1 MEKPRSFYGQ
11 INFDN
16 LLAGVKSGKVQTSI
30 VTRKDGSTFRAININ
45 VWVNEKPKYDQDA
58 SISLQ
63 NKEEFREE
71 KNVYIGNLRYMES
84 NVKEANAED
93 FNEEYDLAF

>member
-11 INFDN
+11 INYDS
-16 LLAGVKSGKVQTSI
+16 LLEGVKSGKVQTSI

-45 VWVNEKPKYDQDA
+45 VWVNETPKYDQNA

-71 KNVYIGNLRYMES
+71 KSFYIGNLRYMES
-84 NVKEANAED
+84 KVQEATPDNFVDE
-93 FNEEYDLAF
+93 NDLPF

>member
-11 INFDN
+11 INYDA
-16 LLAGVKSGKVQTSI
+16 LLEGIKSGKI
-30 VTRKDGSTFRAININ
+30 VAKIVERKDGTKFRAVDIN
-45 VWVNEKPKYDQDA
+45 VWVNEQRKYNADA

-71 KNVYIGNLRYMES
+71 KKQYIGNLRYMES
-84 NVKEANAED
+84 KVQEAFVDDFQDED
-93 FNEEYDLAF
+93 DLPF